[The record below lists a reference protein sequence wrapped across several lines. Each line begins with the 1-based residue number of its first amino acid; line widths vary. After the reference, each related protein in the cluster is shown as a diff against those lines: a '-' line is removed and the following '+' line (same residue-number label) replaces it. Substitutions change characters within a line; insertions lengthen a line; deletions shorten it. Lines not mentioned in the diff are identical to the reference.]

1 MKGIEQFTH
10 FLHKLAEKTYRELG
24 DGFDE
29 DIYQRALAYEFRRT
43 QVKYLRET
51 NVEVFYLN
59 QMLCLRELDFVIPKQ
74 KHKAFTLDEGIIIEC
89 KFSSKLVDGNRSQ
102 LRQYLKSLP
111 KNQLE
116 EIKSISKGI
125 LLNWQKSASYEE
137 HREVSGSPIEIEIWS
152 YNNKDDMRLIK
163 FDE

>member
-51 NVEVFYLN
+51 NIEVFYLN

-74 KHKAFTLDEGIIIEC
+74 NHKAFALDEGIIIEC
-89 KFSSKLVDGNRSQ
+89 KFSSKLVDSNRSQ

-111 KNQLE
+111 KNQHE
-116 EIKSISKGI
+116 EIKSISRGI
-125 LLNWQKSASYEE
+125 LLNWQKSANYEE
-137 HREVSGSPIEIEIWS
+137 YREVSDSPIEIEIWS
-152 YNNKDDMRLIK
+152 YNNKDDMQLIK